1 MDENN
6 DFIIA
11 AFAEDFWMA
20 FLEKPKIIRWLVKI
34 LIGRYAWNELLGIK
48 RTYEEYSNF
57 KLKEHG
63 YDLKRCE
70 YHNELNKYK
79 DW

>member
-1 MDENN
+1 MDNN

-20 FLEKPKIIRWLVKI
+20 LLERPKFIRWLVKI
-34 LIGRYAWNELLGIK
+34 LVGRYAWNELVGIK
-48 RTYEEYSNF
+48 QTFEKDNF
-57 KLKEHG
+57 PLKEHG
-63 YDLKRCE
+63 YDLKRCD
-70 YHNELNKYK
+70 YHKELDNYK